1 MDVRCR
7 ASPSI
12 SPLGRLPVDLRSTW
26 ILYLRE
32 LLSALRERSVVVNGI
47 LMPIFLY
54 PVLLWGM
61 FSALS
66 FVQGLND
73 GVTSRVAF
81 TGPPPAVH
89 SALVDTI
96 LARADVEPVEGA
108 AAGGAGIPGLVPLD
122 AAIAGLQEGQIDAV
136 VTFETI
142 PDSGSTLPDNVGVVV
157 RFDRTET
164 RSMGAR
170 DRVEDAVASYRGGW
184 IDREVESLGMERS
197 ARTPF
202 VLDSEN
208 VASGESVGTLLL
220 GQMLSLFIVIM
231 VALGCFIPSVDTTAG
246 ERERSTW
253 ETTLTVSAP
262 RSSIIAAKYLSV
274 ATQGVVAGILNVLA
288 LFLSMGAVVRPL
300 MADAGDISFSLPL
313 LSIPVMIAGAGV
325 LALFFAAAMML
336 LASFARTFKDGQA
349 MIQPVYWMVFLP
361 VLLGNQTDRTL
372 TPTVASIPVAN
383 VSMMIRDAINGVFLW
398 PLIAQTLLVT
408 LATVAVL
415 LLVAQYV
422 LRFEDF
428 LLGSFDGSIWRF
440 LRSHL
445 PSSSSSAR

>member
-1 MDVRCR
+1 
-7 ASPSI
+7 
-12 SPLGRLPVDLRSTW
+12 
-26 ILYLRE
+26 
-32 LLSALRERSVVVNGI
+32 VVVNGI

-54 PVLLWGM
+54 PLLLWGM
-61 FSALS
+61 FSALT
-66 FVQGLND
+66 FVQGLQD

-81 TGPPPAVH
+81 TGPPPPAH
-89 SALVDTI
+89 RGLVDSI
-96 LARADVEPVEGA
+96 LARDDVEAVNEGRV
-108 AAGGAGIPGLVPLD
+108 GGEGDVPGLVPME
-122 AAIAGLQEGQIDAV
+122 AAVTALQQGDVDAV
-136 VTFETI
+136 VTFAPI
-142 PDSGSTLPDNVGVVV
+142 PDSGSTLPDNVAVTV

-164 RSMGAR
+164 RSVEAR
-170 DRVEDAVASYRGGW
+170 DRVENAVQRYRSGF
-184 IDREVESLGMERS
+184 IDREVENLGMES
-197 ARTPF
+197 TARTPF

-262 RSSIIAAKYLSV
+262 RSSVIAAKYLSV
-274 ATQGVVAGILNVLA
+274 ASLGVVAGILNVLA

-300 MADAGDISFSLPL
+300 MAEAGDISFTIPL

-349 MIQPVYWMVFLP
+349 MIQPVYWLVFLP

-372 TPTVASIPVAN
+372 TPAVASIPVAN
-383 VSMMIRDAINGVFLW
+383 ISMMIRDAINGVFLW
-398 PLIAQTLLVT
+398 PLIAQALLVT
-408 LATVAVL
+408 LATVAIL
-415 LLVAQYV
+415 LLVAQYI

-428 LLGSFDGSIWRF
+428 LLGSFDGSLWRF
-440 LRSHL
+440 LRSRS
-445 PSSSSSAR
+445 PFSSSSAP

>member
-1 MDVRCR
+1 M
-7 ASPSI
+7 
-12 SPLGRLPVDLRSTW
+12 DLRSTK
-26 ILYLRE
+26 ILYQRE
-32 LLSALRERSVVVNGI
+32 LRSALRERSVVVNGI

-54 PVLLWGM
+54 PLLLWGM
-61 FSALS
+61 FSALN

-73 GVTSRVAF
+73 GVRSRVAF
-81 TGPPPAVH
+81 TGPPPEVH
-89 SALVDTI
+89 RALVDTI
-96 LARADVEPVEGA
+96 LARQDVEAVDVGRA
-108 AAGGAGIPGLVPLD
+108 DGGGIPGLVPME
-122 AAIAGLQEGQIDAV
+122 AAIVGLQDGRIDAV
-136 VTFETI
+136 VTFEMI
-142 PDSGSTLPDNVGVVV
+142 PDGGSTLPDNVGITV

-164 RSMGAR
+164 RSAGAR
-170 DRVEDAVASYRGGW
+170 DRVEDAVASYRSGW
-184 IDREVESLGMERS
+184 IDQEVESLGMERA

-202 VLDSEN
+202 VIDSEN

-262 RSSIIAAKYLSV
+262 RSSVIAAKYLSV
-274 ATQGVVAGILNVLA
+274 ATLGVVAGVLNVLA

-300 MADAGDISFSLPL
+300 MAESGDISFSLPL
-313 LSIPVMIAGAGV
+313 LSIPVMIAGACA

-349 MIQPVYWMVFLP
+349 MIQPVYWLVFLP

-372 TPTVASIPVAN
+372 TPTIASIPVAN
-383 VSMMIRDAINGVFLW
+383 VSMMIRDSINGVFLW

-415 LLVAQYV
+415 LLVAQYI

-428 LLGSFDGSIWRF
+428 LLGSFDGSFWRF
-440 LRSHL
+440 VRARL
-445 PSSSSSAR
+445 SS

>member
-1 MDVRCR
+1 M
-7 ASPSI
+7 
-12 SPLGRLPVDLRSTW
+12 DLRSTR

-32 LLSALRERSVVVNGI
+32 LRSALRERSVVVNGI

-54 PVLLWGM
+54 PLLLWGM

-73 GVTSRVAF
+73 GVTARVAF
-81 TGPPPAVH
+81 TGPPPPAH
-89 SALVDTI
+89 EGLVEAI
-96 LARADVEPVEGA
+96 LARDDVEPAEVGEG
-108 AAGGAGIPGLVPLD
+108 GPPGATPGLLSPE
-122 AAIAGLQEGQIDAV
+122 AAVVALQEGEVDAV
-136 VTFETI
+136 VTFTAI
-142 PDSGSTLPDNVGVVV
+142 PESGSTLPDNIGVTVL
-157 RFDRTET
+157 FDRTET

-170 DRVEDAVASYRGGW
+170 DRVEDAVHGYRGSW
-184 IDREVESLGMERS
+184 IDKEVESLGMER
-197 ARTPF
+197 AERTPF
-202 VLDSEN
+202 VIDSEN

-253 ETTLTVSAP
+253 ETTLTVAAP
-262 RSSIIAAKYLSV
+262 RSSVIAAKYLSV
-274 ATQGVVAGILNVLA
+274 ATLGVVAGILNVLA
-288 LFLSMGAVVRPL
+288 LFLSMGAVVKPL
-300 MADAGDISFSLPL
+300 VAEAGDISFTLPL

-349 MIQPVYWMVFLP
+349 MIQPVYWLVFLP

-408 LATVAVL
+408 LATVALL

-428 LLGSFDGSIWRF
+428 LLGSFDGSLWRF
-440 LRSHL
+440 LRSRL
-445 PSSSSSAR
+445 PSSSSTAP